1 MSSSSERVQA
11 GASMGMSAALP
22 VASVIQCRVKPS
34 PCTAT
39 VTPSMGAD
47 WRAARSGC
55 GEFRCF
61 SWRYAPLLVKVC
73 FCPSVFRPAP
83 GRAWQCTPQIKKPPE
98 GGRGERVI
106 WRCPWQ
112 GRRRYFFAE
121 RQGFLPCRCRQ
132 AGAAPQRCRPGQK
145 RRWWGRP

>member
-47 WRAARSGC
+47 WRAAKVWMRRVPVFFMEIRSFAGK
-55 GEFRCF
+55 
-61 SWRYAPLLVKVC
+61 SMLLPQRI
-73 FCPSVFRPAP
+73 PSGAWACMAMSVANKKAARRRQ
-83 GRAWQCTPQIKKPPE
+83 GRKL
-98 GGRGERVI
+98 I